1 MTGFDVKLL
10 VQTGDSPQINFGYG
24 GHQEARGWSVTPQS
38 SFYVENVLEEL
49 DSEGEWF
56 FEEDKFLLYVCA
68 WHPHDS
74 LGCVVR
80 CEYIDGACRLCWA
93 DPNATAGQSIDSIDI
108 SLPLL
113 NTLISIAS
121 NRSTPQADRVHD
133 VSFVGFE
140 LSQVQFAIV

>member
-1 MTGFDVKLL
+1 MYIL
-10 VQTGDSPQINFGYG
+10 
-24 GHQEARGWSVTPQS
+24 WSLSV
-38 SFYVENVLEEL
+38 
-49 DSEGEWF
+49 
-56 FEEDKFLLYVCA
+56 
-68 WHPHDS
+68 
-74 LGCVVR
+74 
-80 CEYIDGACRLCWA
+80 A

-113 NTLISIAS
+113 NTLISVAS

>member
-1 MTGFDVKLL
+1 MERHAAVVILRRECAGGAGF
-10 VQTGDSPQINFGYG
+10 G
-24 GHQEARGWSVTPQS
+24 GGVVLRGGQVPTLHLWVAPTRLSA
-38 SFYVENVLEEL
+38 SF
-49 DSEGEWF
+49 F
-56 FEEDKFLLYVCA
+56 
-68 WHPHDS
+68 S

-113 NTLISIAS
+113 NTLISVAS

-133 VSFVGFE
+133 VSFIGFE